1 MGYGEV
7 EEFTEDTTLYT
18 WGDRRVD
25 FFVVLEGQ
33 ASVSVPLVPRGE
45 EIIYWHSPGEFIG
58 NTYLLTERGMLIDV
72 KVRSGSRILRIS
84 NASFRKFLTSE
95 SDVAEVVLAAFM
107 HRCMS
112 LVSGSK
118 GGSPGFGLLQFE
130 RDPADS
136 PFSRREPIPPSF
148 HRPELEPEADGILA
162 ALRLSHLP
170 LPVVLAPN
178 IALEYPSNEVLAERL
193 GVFEPISIDELYDV
207 AIVGAGPAGLAA
219 AVYAASEGLRGRPG
233 TRRTGR
239 YQQ

>member
-118 GGSPGFGLLQFE
+118 GGVLVLGYSNSNATLRIRRFLEGNRFPHRFIDPSWNLKPTGSSPPCDF
-130 RDPADS
+130 
-136 PFSRREPIPPSF
+136 
-148 HRPELEPEADGILA
+148 
-162 ALRLSHLP
+162 
-170 LPVVLAPN
+170 
-178 IALEYPSNEVLAERL
+178 
-193 GVFEPISIDELYDV
+193 PISHFPL
-207 AIVGAGPAGLAA
+207 
-219 AVYAASEGLRGRPG
+219 SSLRTSLSNILP
-233 TRRTGR
+233 TRS
-239 YQQ
+239 